1 MSVPHM
7 KQSIEVRDAISRMSS
22 YKPPLENRDPEAFL
36 LMDFNESP
44 LPPPPGVIQ
53 KISEFLNSHVHIYP
67 KYGDFL
73 EKLGNYSSVP
83 AENLLLTNGS
93 DQAIDI
99 IMRSLLENGEE
110 AAMVHP
116 GFQMYNQTAG
126 TLGCK
131 LNGPQFPGDFHFP
144 HEELKESVNTKTRL
158 IVLINPNNPTGSSI
172 SLEQIEDLLKS
183 FPDIPVLVDEAYY
196 EFTGETC
203 VSLLSSYPNLIVIR
217 TFSKAL
223 ALPSLRLGYVI
234 ASPDFILELQKIRGP
249 YDVNVVAVL
258 AAREQLN
265 NPEHWQKMV
274 RHLMDESKPAIEKY
288 FDEKQV
294 RYFSSK
300 ANFMLVEPSDV
311 QQACKFLMENKILV
325 RPMRSPIDHKF
336 RMSLRTMPEMQRFM
350 DVFTR
355 YLNS

>member
-1 MSVPHM
+1 M
-7 KQSIEVRDAISRMSS
+7 
-22 YKPPLENRDPEAFL
+22 
-36 LMDFNESP
+36 
-44 LPPPPGVIQ
+44 
-53 KISEFLNSHVHIYP
+53 
-67 KYGDFL
+67 
-73 EKLGNYSSVP
+73 
-83 AENLLLTNGS
+83 
-93 DQAIDI
+93 
-99 IMRSLLENGEE
+99 
-110 AAMVHP
+110 
-116 GFQMYNQTAG
+116 
-126 TLGCK
+126 
-131 LNGPQFPGDFHFP
+131 
-144 HEELKESVNTKTRL
+144 
-158 IVLINPNNPTGSSI
+158 
-172 SLEQIEDLLKS
+172 
-183 FPDIPVLVDEAYY
+183 LVDEAYY
-196 EFTGETC
+196 EFTSETC

-325 RPMRSPIDHKF
+325 RLMRPPIDHMF

-350 DVFTR
+350 EVFTR

>member
-1 MSVPHM
+1 VSVPHM

>member
-294 RYFSSK
+294 KYFSSK

>member
-1 MSVPHM
+1 M
-7 KQSIEVRDAISRMSS
+7 
-22 YKPPLENRDPEAFL
+22 
-36 LMDFNESP
+36 
-44 LPPPPGVIQ
+44 
-53 KISEFLNSHVHIYP
+53 
-67 KYGDFL
+67 
-73 EKLGNYSSVP
+73 
-83 AENLLLTNGS
+83 
-93 DQAIDI
+93 
-99 IMRSLLENGEE
+99 
-110 AAMVHP
+110 
-116 GFQMYNQTAG
+116 
-126 TLGCK
+126 
-131 LNGPQFPGDFHFP
+131 
-144 HEELKESVNTKTRL
+144 
-158 IVLINPNNPTGSSI
+158 
-172 SLEQIEDLLKS
+172 
-183 FPDIPVLVDEAYY
+183 LVDEAYY

-223 ALPSLRLGYVI
+223 ALASLRLGYVI

-265 NPEHWQKMV
+265 NPENWQKMV

-294 RYFSSK
+294 RYFPSK
-300 ANFMLVEPSDV
+300 ANFLLVEPSDA

-325 RPMRSPIDHKF
+325 RPMRLPIVHTF

-350 DVFTR
+350 DAFTR

>member
-1 MSVPHM
+1 M
-7 KQSIEVRDAISRMSS
+7 
-22 YKPPLENRDPEAFL
+22 
-36 LMDFNESP
+36 
-44 LPPPPGVIQ
+44 
-53 KISEFLNSHVHIYP
+53 
-67 KYGDFL
+67 
-73 EKLGNYSSVP
+73 
-83 AENLLLTNGS
+83 
-93 DQAIDI
+93 
-99 IMRSLLENGEE
+99 
-110 AAMVHP
+110 
-116 GFQMYNQTAG
+116 
-126 TLGCK
+126 
-131 LNGPQFPGDFHFP
+131 
-144 HEELKESVNTKTRL
+144 
-158 IVLINPNNPTGSSI
+158 
-172 SLEQIEDLLKS
+172 
-183 FPDIPVLVDEAYY
+183 LVDEAYY

>member
-183 FPDIPVLVDEAYY
+183 FPGIPVLVDEAYY

-294 RYFSSK
+294 KYFSSK

>member
-1 MSVPHM
+1 MSV
-7 KQSIEVRDAISRMSS
+7 

-44 LPPPPGVIQ
+44 LPPPPRVIQ

-67 KYGDFL
+67 IYGDFL

-110 AAMVHP
+110 AAMVQP
-116 GFQMYNQTAG
+116 GFQMYNQIAN

-131 LNGPQFPGDFHFP
+131 ISGPQFPPDFRFP
-144 HEELKESVNTKTRL
+144 HLELKESINTKTRL
-158 IVLINPNNPTGSSI
+158 IVLINPNNPTGTSVSI
-172 SLEQIEDLLKS
+172 EQIEDILKS
-183 FPDIPVLVDEAYY
+183 FPDIPLLVDEAYF
-196 EFTGETC
+196 EFSGETC
-203 VSLLSSYPNLIVIR
+203 VSLLSNYPKLILVR

-223 ALPSLRLGYVI
+223 ALPSLRLGYI
-234 ASPDFILELQKIRGP
+234 ISNQEFILELQKIRGP
-249 YDVNVVAVL
+249 YDVNSVAVL

-265 NPEHWQKMV
+265 RPEHWQKTV
-274 RHLMDESKPAIEKY
+274 RHLMDKSKPALEKY
-288 FDEKQV
+288 FDEMQV

-300 ANFMLVEPSDV
+300 ANFMLVEPPDV
-311 QQACKFLMENKILV
+311 QNACKFLMENKILV
-325 RPMRSPIDHKF
+325 RPMRRSIAHTF
-336 RMSLRTMPEMQRFM
+336 RMSLRMMPEMQRFM
-350 DVFTR
+350 DIFTR
-355 YLNS
+355 YLKS

>member
-1 MSVPHM
+1 
-7 KQSIEVRDAISRMSS
+7 
-22 YKPPLENRDPEAFL
+22 
-36 LMDFNESP
+36 
-44 LPPPPGVIQ
+44 
-53 KISEFLNSHVHIYP
+53 
-67 KYGDFL
+67 
-73 EKLGNYSSVP
+73 
-83 AENLLLTNGS
+83 
-93 DQAIDI
+93 
-99 IMRSLLENGEE
+99 
-110 AAMVHP
+110 
-116 GFQMYNQTAG
+116 MYNHDWRVHS
-126 TLGCK
+126 GCK
-131 LNGPQFPGDFHFP
+131 LNGPQFPADFHFP
-144 HEELKESVNTKTRL
+144 HQELKESVNTKTRL
-158 IVLINPNNPTGSSI
+158 IVLINPNNPTGTSI

-196 EFTGETC
+196 EFTCETC

-274 RHLMDESKPAIEKY
+274 RHLMDECKPAIEKY

-294 RYFSSK
+294 RYFYSK

-325 RPMRSPIDHKF
+325 RLMRPPIDHTF

-355 YLNS
+355 FLNS

>member
-1 MSVPHM
+1 M
-7 KQSIEVRDAISRMSS
+7 
-22 YKPPLENRDPEAFL
+22 LE
-36 LMDFNESP
+36 S
-44 LPPPPGVIQ
+44 
-53 KISEFLNSHVHIYP
+53 
-67 KYGDFL
+67 
-73 EKLGNYSSVP
+73 
-83 AENLLLTNGS
+83 
-93 DQAIDI
+93 
-99 IMRSLLENGEE
+99 GEE
-110 AAMVHP
+110 AAMVQP

-131 LNGPQFPGDFHFP
+131 LNGPQFPADFHFP
-144 HEELKESVNTKTRL
+144 HQELKESVNTKTRL
-158 IVLINPNNPTGSSI
+158 IVLINPNNPTGTSV

-234 ASPDFILELQKIRGP
+234 ASSDFILELQKIRGP

-311 QQACKFLMENKILV
+311 QKACKFLMENKILV
-325 RPMRSPIDHKF
+325 RQMRSPIEHTF

>member
-1 MSVPHM
+1 M